1 MRSTLSLDGQTYCET
16 CAPTIAQESKQVG
29 QAAVFTR
36 NIDGSLC
43 ALCGKENPSGSDFPF
58 RKKLPFC
65 EKCGPLVE
73 RWPYPL
79 WLKLSLAG
87 LVLLLAASLLH
98 GRTYFHAGSEMYR
111 GEKLVKQAKYA
122 EAVPHLKEAVRIAPG
137 SDKAVLLLAKAA
149 LKTGDMQTA
158 AMALQGHEEGH
169 FESGQDQDFPEMKAL
184 WDRATGAAKKAN
196 EAGKLALEGG
206 KDVEAA
212 KLFREAATQYPE
224 SKEMAAAVPY
234 FDEGAAFELKNYD
247 RFLSLAQEVFA
258 EKPNAT
264 NAATIASAW
273 ACKYAVSG
281 DVKFK
286 DEAEQFLLK
295 AQQMAQSDAEEK
307 KQMEDYAPRIR
318 YRIDSRQIITTQEY
332 NKRFRSNEKEKK

>member
-1 MRSTLSLDGQTYCET
+1 LNEQTYCEN
-16 CAPTIAQESKQVG
+16 CAPTIARESKETG

-43 ALCGKENPSGSDFPF
+43 ALCGTENPSGSDFAF

-73 RWPYPL
+73 RWPYPV

-98 GRTYFHAGSEMYR
+98 GRRYFHAGSEMYR
-111 GEKLVKQAKYA
+111 GEGLVKQAKYA
-122 EAVPHLKEAVRIAPG
+122 EAVPHLTEAVRIAPG

-149 LKTGDMQTA
+149 LKTGDVQTA
-158 AMALQGHEEGH
+158 AKALQGHEEGR
-169 FESGQDQDFPEMKAL
+169 FENGQDEDFLEMKAL
-184 WDRATGAAKKAN
+184 WDRATTAAKKAN
-196 EAGKLALEGG
+196 EAGKLALEGA

-212 KLFREAATQYPE
+212 KLFREAAAEYPE
-224 SKEMAAAVPY
+224 SKEMTAAVPY
-234 FDEGAAFELKNYD
+234 FDEGAAFEQKDYD
-247 RFLSLAQEVFA
+247 RFLALAQEVFA
-258 EKPNAT
+258 KKPNAT

-281 DVKFK
+281 NAHFK
-286 DEAEQFLLK
+286 NEAEQFLLK
-295 AQQMAQSDAEEK
+295 AQQMPQSDTEET
-307 KQMEDYAPRIR
+307 KQMEEYVPRIR
-318 YRIDSRQIITTQEY
+318 HRIDSRQIITKQEY
-332 NKRFRSNEKEKK
+332 DKRFRSAEKGKK